1 MPLVNP
7 MTTGRGMYFT
17 AVPRPVMPRRIKITP
32 AMSVHMNRP
41 SRPCAATM
49 PETTTTNAP
58 VGPADLHSRAAEG
71 RHREPGHDGAVDA
84 VLRRQSGGDRE
95 RHRERESDQ
104 PDRHPAI
111 RSRAR
116 VFSE

>member
-17 AVPRPVMPRRIKITP
+17 AVPSPVTPSRIRITP

-49 PETTTTNAP
+49 PETTTTKAP
-58 VGPADLHSRAAEG
+58 VGPAIWT
-71 RHREPGHDGAVDA
+71 REPPRADMVN
-84 VLRRQSGGDRE
+84 
-95 RHRERESDQ
+95 
-104 PDRHPAI
+104 PAMT
-111 RSRAR
+111 AQ
-116 VFSE
+116 